1 MLRLATRRGLPAL
14 SMHARAMSGI
24 ATPEAAKQY
33 RSTAEDKLLQHMN
46 KIAIKAHKEGKLEQS
61 TELYEHL
68 VSARRARHGDR
79 HPLTVSAIG
88 QASRVAKDR
97 GELHVAEEMAREAA
111 VASKA
116 TLGGMHPSSLSELSN
131 LASVLTERG
140 KLDEA
145 EATARVAIEQYT
157 LAFGEA
163 TPEVKEAEQ
172 TLGQVLLHRGKQP
185 VVDERVNGEVMS
197 MMEAVRE
204 SYSAQAVSAA

>member
-46 KIAIKAHKEGKLEQS
+46 KMAIKAHKEGKLEQS

-88 QASRVAKDR
+88 QASRVAKD
-97 GELHVAEEMAREAA
+97 A
-111 VASKA
+111 
-116 TLGGMHPSSLSELSN
+116 
-131 LASVLTERG
+131 
-140 KLDEA
+140 
-145 EATARVAIEQYT
+145 
-157 LAFGEA
+157 
-163 TPEVKEAEQ
+163 
-172 TLGQVLLHRGKQP
+172 
-185 VVDERVNGEVMS
+185 GEVARARGDGARRRS
-197 MMEAVRE
+197 PARRR
-204 SYSAQAVSAA
+204 SAGCTRRRCRS

>member
-1 MLRLATRRGLPAL
+1 
-14 SMHARAMSGI
+14 
-24 ATPEAAKQY
+24 
-33 RSTAEDKLLQHMN
+33 
-46 KIAIKAHKEGKLEQS
+46 
-61 TELYEHL
+61 
-68 VSARRARHGDR
+68 
-79 HPLTVSAIG
+79 
-88 QASRVAKDR
+88 
-97 GELHVAEEMAREAA
+97 
-111 VASKA
+111 
-116 TLGGMHPSSLSELSN
+116 MHPSSLSELSN